1 MRAAARSLL
10 IAASWY
16 AAIAFAAP
24 ESGEYV
30 WRLPPGFPA
39 PIVPAGNPMS
49 EAKVALGCKLFSE
62 TQLSITRQYSC
73 ASCHRAELAFTDG
86 RARAIGAKGDSMQ
99 RGAMSL
105 ANVAYNMAFTWAN
118 DRVVTLEE
126 QMDQPLFN
134 THPIE
139 MGLRREDPAALAPLT
154 QSQEYSA
161 AFGNAFPGE
170 PEPITMTNAI
180 KAIAAY
186 ERTLI
191 SGRSAFDRYVFD
203 DDRGAL
209 SPQAKL
215 GMKLFFSDQTGC
227 AGCHFGLNFSGPVVH
242 IGKKDQAALFANNGA
257 AWAGSGDDG
266 LMAVTKREQDRG
278 RFRVP
283 TLRNIA
289 LTAPYMHDGRFATLE
304 AVVDHY
310 SHGGRTASS
319 IGAIDPLM
327 RVIDLSVDEKEAL
340 IEFLRSLTDE
350 GFVKGG
356 CPLPNPPPPSGG
368 GN

>member
-1 MRAAARSLL
+1 MRAIARSLL

-24 ESGEYV
+24 ESREYV

-39 PIVPAGNPMS
+39 PLVPESNPMS
-49 EAKVALGCKLFSE
+49 EAKVALGCRLFSE
-62 TQLSITRQYSC
+62 TQLSVTRQFSC

-86 RARAIGAKGDSMQ
+86 RARAVGAKGDSMQ

-105 ANVAYNMAFTWAN
+105 ANVAYNTAFTWAN
-118 DRVVTLEE
+118 DSVVTLEG
-126 QMDQPLFN
+126 QMEQPLFN
-134 THPIE
+134 DHPIE
-139 MGLRREDPAALAPLT
+139 MGLRRGDPAVLVPLS
-154 QSQEYSA
+154 QSPEYRA
-161 AFGNAFPGE
+161 AFAKAFPGE
-170 PEPITMTNAI
+170 SEPITMTNVI

-191 SGRSAFDRYVFD
+191 SGRAPFDRYVFD
-203 DDRGAL
+203 DDRAAL

-227 AGCHFGLNFSGPVVH
+227 AGCHFGLNFSGPVAHV
-242 IGKKDQAALFANNGA
+242 GKKDQAALFANNGT
-257 AWAGSGDDG
+257 AWVASGDDG
-266 LMAVTKREQDRG
+266 LMTVTKREQDRG

-304 AVVDHY
+304 AVIDHY
-310 SHGGRTASS
+310 KSGGLLASA
-319 IGAIDPLM
+319 IGTIDPLM
-327 RVIDLSVDEKEAL
+327 KPITLTPDEKQAL
-340 IEFLRSLTDE
+340 VEFLRSLTDE
-350 GFVKGG
+350 AFLRTE
-356 CPLPNPPPPSGG
+356 CPPP
-368 GN
+368 